1 MELSKYIKSESVEL
15 NRSAIHFADYN
26 PRKLSE
32 ESRKTLKRGIK
43 KFGLVG
49 GIVVNKRTGLTVVSG
64 HQRLTVMDELQKFP
78 ENDYRIRVDVIDVDE
93 KQEKELNIL
102 MNNPN
107 AQGAWDYDALARLVP
122 DIDYQDAGLTAA
134 DLNMIGCDFLLQ
146 TEEENSIANALED
159 IMAPVTEQK
168 EAEKA
173 AKQMERAEKVAH
185 MKEVKQQVKNAAQ
198 KQAQDM
204 DAYLMLSFDTFEAKA
219 AFCERFGYDPYS
231 KFMFIWIIYINTRF
245 RIRRF
250 QVKKKR
256 CKICLWFRLFV
267 RMIGHTCGIIQII
280 ILVAHKGGELR
291 SHLFLP
297 EI

>member
-64 HQRLTVMDELQKFP
+64 HQRLSVMDDLQKYP
-78 ENDYRIRVDVIDVDE
+78 DNDYRIRVDVIDVDE

-107 AQGAWDYDALARLVP
+107 AQGTWDFDALAQLVP
-122 DIDYQDAGLTAA
+122 DIDWKDAGLTDA
-134 DLNMIGCDFLLQ
+134 DLNMIGVDYLLQ
-146 TEEENSIANALED
+146 TEAENSIAEALSD
-159 IMAPVTEQK
+159 MMSPMTEQK

-173 AKQMERAEKVAH
+173 AKQLERAEKVAH
-185 MKEVKQQVKNAAQ
+185 MKEVKQQVKENAQ
-198 KQAQDM
+198 KTAEDM
-204 DAYLMLSFDTFEAKA
+204 DAYVMLSFDTYEAKA
-219 AFCERFGYDPYS
+219 AFCERFGYGTEYE
-231 KFMFIWIIYINTRF
+231 
-245 RIRRF
+245 
-250 QVKKKR
+250 V
-256 CKICLWFRLFV
+256 
-267 RMIGHTCGIIQII
+267 
-280 ILVAHKGGELR
+280 HKGR
-291 SHLFLP
+291 SFR
-297 EI
+297 

>member
-1 MELSKYIKSESVEL
+1 MELSKYIKSESMEL

-64 HQRLTVMDELQKFP
+64 HQRLSVMDELQKFP
-78 ENDYRIRVDVIDVDE
+78 DNDYRVRVDVIDVDE

-107 AQGAWDYDALARLVP
+107 AQGSWDYDALARLVP
-122 DIDYQDAGLTAA
+122 DIDYKDAGLTDA

-146 TEEENSIANALED
+146 TEEENSLAGALEE
-159 IMAPVTEQK
+159 MMQPVTEQK

-173 AKQMERAEKVAH
+173 ARQLERAEKVAH
-185 MKEVKQQVKNAAQ
+185 MKDVKQQVKE
-198 KQAQDM
+198 QAQETAANM
-204 DAYLMLSFDTFEAKA
+204 DAYLMLSFDTWDAKA
-219 AFCERFGYDPYS
+219 AFCERFGYDPNM
-231 KFMFIWIIYINTRF
+231 KFIKGEVFDEQIE
-245 RIRRF
+245 RI
-250 QVKKKR
+250 
-256 CKICLWFRLFV
+256 
-267 RMIGHTCGIIQII
+267 
-280 ILVAHKGGELR
+280 E
-291 SHLFLP
+291 
-297 EI
+297 

>member
-1 MELSKYIKSESVEL
+1 MEL

-26 PRKLSE
+26 PRKLSD

-64 HQRLTVMDELQKFP
+64 HQRLSVMDELQKFP

-93 KQEKELNIL
+93 KREKELNIL

-107 AQGAWDYDALARLVP
+107 AQGTWDFDALARLVP

-134 DLNMIGCDFLLQ
+134 DLNMIGCDFILQ
-146 TEEENSIANALED
+146 TEEENAIADALEE
-159 IMAPVTEQK
+159 IMQPVTEQK

-173 AKQMERAEKVAH
+173 ARQLERAEKVAH
-185 MKEVKQQVKNAAQ
+185 MKDVKQQVKEAAQ

-204 DAYLMLSFDTFEAKA
+204 DAYLMLSFDTWEAKA
-219 AFCERFGYDPYS
+219 AFCERFGYDPYQ
-231 KFMFIWIIYINTRF
+231 KFIKGEQFDSICERIYD
-245 RIRRF
+245 
-250 QVKKKR
+250 
-256 CKICLWFRLFV
+256 
-267 RMIGHTCGIIQII
+267 
-280 ILVAHKGGELR
+280 E
-291 SHLFLP
+291 
-297 EI
+297 

>member
-64 HQRLTVMDELQKFP
+64 HQRLSVMDELQKYP
-78 ENDYRIRVDVIDVDE
+78 ENDYRLRVDVIDVDG

-102 MNNPN
+102 LNNPN
-107 AQGAWDYDALARLVP
+107 AQGSWDYDALARLVP
-122 DIDYQDAGLTAA
+122 DIDYKDAGLTDA

-146 TEEENSIANALED
+146 TEEENSLAGALEE
-159 IMAPVTEQK
+159 MMQPVTEQK

-173 AKQMERAEKVAH
+173 ARQLERAEKVAH
-185 MKEVKQQVKNAAQ
+185 MKDVKQQVKE
-198 KQAQDM
+198 QAQETAANM
-204 DAYLMLSFDTFEAKA
+204 DAYLMLSFDTWEAKA
-219 AFCERFGYDPYS
+219 AFCERFGYDPNM
-231 KFMFIWIIYINTRF
+231 KFIKGEVFDEQIE
-245 RIRRF
+245 RI
-250 QVKKKR
+250 
-256 CKICLWFRLFV
+256 
-267 RMIGHTCGIIQII
+267 
-280 ILVAHKGGELR
+280 E
-291 SHLFLP
+291 
-297 EI
+297 